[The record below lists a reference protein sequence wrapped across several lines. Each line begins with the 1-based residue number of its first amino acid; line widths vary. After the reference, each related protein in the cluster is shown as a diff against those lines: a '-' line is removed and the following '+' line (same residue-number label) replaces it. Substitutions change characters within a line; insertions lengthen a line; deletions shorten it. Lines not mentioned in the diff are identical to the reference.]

1 MRAKEKLLLGLAA
14 LLAALAL
21 GVFAAGRLSG
31 AESRSAGEESIPLAD
46 WPAADIERFGIEY
59 AGETLTFVKAELP
72 EGQAGSGAA
81 ADSDGAAEPESEWQ
95 LEGEPETALDQGAVS
110 TMLTALA
117 GLQADRALGAASEE
131 YGLDTPTLRFW
142 VTANGATH
150 TFAVGDENGV
160 TGSVYLQREGESEAY
175 LVAASRVD
183 SLKKTRGDLLAEPA
197 DTAGKEDVEP
207 TPGQGENAPQ
217 SGQTAESAASE
228 K

>member
-14 LLAALAL
+14 LLAVLAL

-81 ADSDGAAEPESEWQ
+81 ADSDGAAEPESEWR

-117 GLQADRALGAASEE
+117 GLQADRALGAASGE

-175 LVAASRVD
+175 LVICTPFTGHPVE
-183 SLKKTRGDLLAEPA
+183 GVLLCG
-197 DTAGKEDVEP
+197 THMSTKGNV
-207 TPGQGENAPQ
+207 
-217 SGQTAESAASE
+217 
-228 K
+228 

>member
-14 LLAALAL
+14 LLAVLAL

-81 ADSDGAAEPESEWQ
+81 ADSDGAAEPESEWR
-95 LEGEPETALDQGAVS
+95 LGGEPGTALDQGAVS

-117 GLQADRALGAASEE
+117 GLQADRALGAASGE

-175 LVAASRVD
+175 LVAASRVAG
-183 SLKKTRGDLLAEPA
+183 LKKTRGDLLAEPA
-197 DTAGKEDVEP
+197 DTAGKEGVEP

-217 SGQTAESAASE
+217 SGQTAESAAPGE
-228 K
+228 

>member
-59 AGETLTFVKAELP
+59 EGETLTFVKAELP

-81 ADSDGAAEPESEWQ
+81 ADSDGEAEPESEWQ

-175 LVAASRVD
+175 LVAASRVA

-197 DTAGKEDVEP
+197 DTAGKEEVDP

-217 SGQTAESAASE
+217 SGQTAESAAPE
-228 K
+228 E

>member
-21 GVFAAGRLSG
+21 GVFAAGRHSG
-31 AESRSAGEESIPLAD
+31 GESRSAGEESIPLAD
-46 WPAADIERFGIEY
+46 WAAADIERFGIEY
-59 AGETLTFVKAELP
+59 AEETLTFVKAELP

-81 ADSDGAAEPESEWQ
+81 ADSDGEAEPESKWQ

-131 YGLDTPTLRFW
+131 YGLDTPPLRFW
-142 VTANGATH
+142 VTANGVTH
-150 TFAVGDENGV
+150 AFAVGDENGV
-160 TGSVYLQREGESEAY
+160 TGSVYLQREGESETY
-175 LVAASRVD
+175 LVAASRVA

-197 DTAGKEDVEP
+197 GTAGKEDVEP
-207 TPGQGENAPQ
+207 TPGQGEDAPQ
-217 SGQTAESAASE
+217 SGQTAESAAPE
-228 K
+228 E